1 MGTGIVLEGTVRAET
16 VTVDTAAEAEM
27 TTTAAGNDTTRVT
40 RMMIHAANE
49 GISLLGYG
57 IGLLGGSFF
66 ALRLSLQHSRV
77 SGVHRT
83 YHISNF
89 QHQTLVRITRQDD
102 TRFRYN
108 VFRLPS
114 PGYFR
119 LGSSTS
125 RSPVCVK

>member
-1 MGTGIVLEGTVRAET
+1 MGTGIVLEGIVRAET
-16 VTVDTAAEAEM
+16 VTADTAAEAEM
-27 TTTAAGNDTTRVT
+27 TTTAAGNDTTKVT

-83 YHISNF
+83 YHISVF
-89 QHQTLVRITRQDD
+89 RHQTLVRITHQDD

-108 VFRLPS
+108 VFRLP

-119 LGSSTS
+119 VGLSIS
-125 RSPVCVK
+125 RFPLCVR